1 MIPINSCEYLSCP
14 VNLSNLRFISPIHC
28 DIENH
33 NFILSEIW
41 TLMRLNYV
49 KNFFYGKKLMQ
60 SQQNPLK
67 NVAIWYCRSFNRN
80 IALSLEITSI
90 SDCVCSL
97 INKFSSNG
105 RDDELTISHSTC
117 ELKKEIE
124 MLKIK
129 LLHELSL
136 ICSLFFILRSIN
148 LSHFFIIGCSILQYF
163 LLNDARN
170 FHKKSHMLPIKL
182 KYEEQYFHIQVKC
195 AQFTWHL

>member
-1 MIPINSCEYLSCP
+1 MPCKPFQSSIHFPYPLRYWKSQLYSFGNLNSYAIK
-14 VNLSNLRFISPIHC
+14 LRQK
-28 DIENH
+28 
-33 NFILSEIW
+33 L
-41 TLMRLNYV
+41 
-49 KNFFYGKKLMQ
+49 FYGKKLMQ

-129 LLHELSL
+129 LLHELPL

-148 LSHFFIIGCSILQYF
+148 LSHFLSSDAPYF
-163 LLNDARN
+163 NI
-170 FHKKSHMLPIKL
+170 F
-182 KYEEQYFHIQVKC
+182 F
-195 AQFTWHL
+195 